1 MHIYRSNKLSSQVE
15 HLPFGQA
22 LQELKKSSNKFKNT
36 MHIDLIDYVLKG
48 NISLW
53 VRPCKN
59 WRESSN
65 MQVEECNAYS
75 RKHFDVSINF
85 KRVIYSNV
93 MTSLSI
99 LTYINEPPDQ
109 SR

>member
-1 MHIYRSNKLSSQVE
+1 ME

-53 VRPCKN
+53 VRPCKDL
-59 WRESSN
+59 RESSSS
-65 MQVEECNAYS
+65 MQVEACNAYS

-85 KRVIYSNV
+85 KRVIYINV